1 MNSFKDF
8 TEKINTLPAINL
20 DKTRRVLEIR
30 SLLVSTIEIL
40 SYKLRE
46 GLNKIDELKGIYKI
60 IQNLKG
66 DINDSRNYTQTQ
78 KITRE
83 KEVPVASGVY
93 MTTCLRCSE
102 TCHRNCQISD
112 DDYKDGCKKNVIGKC
127 IKIDHMKLFNI
138 LKIR

>member
-66 DINDSRNYTQTQ
+66 DINDSRNYTQTNF
-78 KITRE
+78 RWW
-83 KEVPVASGVY
+83 
-93 MTTCLRCSE
+93 L
-102 TCHRNCQISD
+102 
-112 DDYKDGCKKNVIGKC
+112 
-127 IKIDHMKLFNI
+127 
-138 LKIR
+138 